1 LVTDTYSGNPRVYL
15 NDGTKA
21 QAPAKTLLRIQNN
34 TSGHIANFVDGIL
47 DGVKTSSPF
56 SIAGPLTESV
66 LMGNLAVRAFQYK
79 QLKPGKTATD
89 WAPYNYP
96 GRTRL
101 NWDGE
106 AMKITNYK
114 PANAWVGREYRQGWE
129 I

>member
-1 LVTDTYSGNPRVYL
+1 MS
-15 NDGTKA
+15 
-21 QAPAKTLLRIQNN
+21 
-34 TSGHIANFVDGIL
+34 
-47 DGVKTSSPF
+47 
-56 SIAGPLTESV
+56 
-66 LMGNLAVRAFQYK
+66 FQFK

-106 AMKITNYK
+106 NMKITNYK